1 MRFPAIL
8 LVPPLLA
15 ACAQAQR
22 PVTPPAA
29 PPPAARQARA
39 PERPLETDEY
49 SLYELLDPE
58 SASFHILYEVTAI
71 DPGATVFFNPIRKGS
86 VASGESIR
94 DRATSQALRFEQV
107 SGEEARWSGLPEADL
122 GTDYIRIHLPH
133 PVPPDG
139 GIRLLIEKTYKDSK
153 SYLREGTDR
162 IVFTRTLGIRRNA
175 IVLPAG
181 YEVTGCNVPAQ
192 ILTQPDGRLRVSLM
206 HTGPEAL
213 PVTIKARRLAK

>member
-1 MRFPAIL
+1 VRLPAIFL
-8 LVPPLLA
+8 LILLA
-15 ACAQAQR
+15 ACAQAPR
-22 PVTPPAA
+22 PAA
-29 PPPAARQARA
+29 PPPPTPQPRA

-49 SLYELLDPE
+49 TLYELLAPD

-71 DPGATVFFNPIRKGS
+71 DPGATAFFNPIRKGS

-94 DRATSQALRFEQV
+94 DRATSQPLQFEQV
-107 SGEEARWSGLPEADL
+107 SGEEARRSGLPEADL
-122 GTDYIRIHLPH
+122 NMDYIRIHLPR

-139 GIRLLIEKTYKDSK
+139 GVRLLIEKTYKDPK
-153 SYLREGTDR
+153 SYFRQGTDR

-181 YEVTGCNVPAQ
+181 YEVIGCNVPAQ
-192 ILTQPDGRLRVSLM
+192 VLTQKDGRLRVSLM

-213 PVTIKARRLAK
+213 PVTITARRLAR

>member
-1 MRFPAIL
+1 VRPLAL
-8 LVPPLLA
+8 LLLALLA
-15 ACAQAQR
+15 ACAPPPP
-22 PVTPPAA
+22 PVAP

-49 SLYELLDPE
+49 TLYELLEPD

-86 VASGESIR
+86 MASGESIR
-94 DRATSQALRFEQV
+94 DRATSRPLPFEQV
-107 SGEEARWSGLPEADL
+107 SGEEARRSGLPEADL
-122 GTDYIRIHLPH
+122 DTDYIRIHLPH

-139 GIRLLIEKTYKDSK
+139 GVRLLIEKTYKDPK

-181 YEVTGCNVPAQ
+181 YEVIGCNVPAQ
-192 ILTQPDGRLRVSLM
+192 ILTRKDGRIQVSLM

-213 PVTIKARRLAK
+213 PVTIKARRLAQ